1 MVLRLSKERGQMSV
15 RNIFRQGEQGQA
27 LVELALVLTILLML
41 LLGMVEYTMA
51 AATQQFVNEA
61 AREGAI
67 AAADASSLRDAQRR
81 AADRIRDVFRD
92 RGTFARPGDT
102 LYVGS
107 VTLEPGDLY
116 NRGGRFTV
124 TVSYRY
130 RPFIFTNI
138 PFIPLGDGTDRGI
151 AMTAQAGGVVRPYRS
166 WWPEESHP

>member
-1 MVLRLSKERGQMSV
+1 MSDENAIGH
-15 RNIFRQGEQGQA
+15 RHGEQGQA
-27 LVELALVLTILLML
+27 LIEFALVLTILLML
-41 LLGMVEYTMA
+41 LLGMVEYTLA
-51 AATQQFVNEA
+51 ATTQQFVNEA

-81 AADRIRDVFRD
+81 ATDRIRDVFRD
-92 RGTFARPGDT
+92 RGMFARPGDT
-102 LYVGS
+102 LYQGS
-107 VTLEPGDLY
+107 VSLEPGDLY

-130 RPFIFTNI
+130 RPTIFTNV
-138 PFIPLGDGTDRGI
+138 PFIPLGDGEDRGI

>member
-1 MVLRLSKERGQMSV
+1 MSV
-15 RNIFRQGEQGQA
+15 RNIFRHGEQGQA

-51 AATQQFVNEA
+51 ATAQQFVNEA

-81 AADRIRDVFRD
+81 ATTRIRDVFRD

-102 LYVGS
+102 LYEGS
-107 VTLEPGDLY
+107 VSLEPGDLY

-124 TVSYRY
+124 TVSSQ
-130 RPFIFTNI
+130 PF
-138 PFIPLGDGTDRGI
+138 R
-151 AMTAQAGGVVRPYRS
+151 
-166 WWPEESHP
+166 